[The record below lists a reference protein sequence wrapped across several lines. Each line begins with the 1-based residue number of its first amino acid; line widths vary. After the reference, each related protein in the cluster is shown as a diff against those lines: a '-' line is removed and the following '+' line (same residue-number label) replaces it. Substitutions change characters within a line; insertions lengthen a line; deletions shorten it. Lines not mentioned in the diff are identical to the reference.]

1 MPNTQAIGVAYA
13 DPEFQSVNVT
23 GALTAG
29 SVSSASVNVT
39 GEATAADIYASDEL
53 GYTSAA
59 QGAVT
64 QLTSKSTGVTLNT
77 SMGRITMNNA
87 ALATVTSVTFTLTNN
102 KISSNDVVTVSV
114 SGGGTAGA
122 YWPFVASQTT
132 GSAVIG
138 LYNNSG
144 GSLSEAVII
153 NFCVIHGV

>member
-13 DPEFQSVNVT
+13 DPEFQSVTVT
-23 GALTAG
+23 GAVSANSVTA
-29 SVSSASVNVT
+29 T

-64 QLTSKSTGVTLNT
+64 QLTSKSTGVTLDK

-87 ALATVTSVTFTLTNN
+87 LLAGGASVTFTLTNS
-102 KISSNDVVTVSV
+102 KIGANDVVTVSV
-114 SGGGTAGA
+114 SGGGTVGA

-138 LYNNSG
+138 LYNNTG
-144 GSLSEAVII
+144 GNLSEAVIL
-153 NFCVIHGV
+153 NFCVIHGLS